1 MNDEQFRVIRGC
13 ETILRS
19 I

>member
-1 MNDEQFRVIRGC
+1 LKSKGC

-19 I
+19 WTM

>member
-1 MNDEQFRVIRGC
+1 MNDEQFRIIRDC